1 MPAIAR
7 MYPEGFLLEN
17 PLAKSP
23 IWGTLRSRVGYR
35 ARYAMARS
43 ARIIAMA
50 QSARPEGAIT
60 LWAAPE
66 EHRHA

>member
-43 ARIIAMA
+43 ARIIAIA
-50 QSARPEGAIT
+50 VPGGALPIA
-60 LWAAPE
+60 LIHAAPT
-66 EHRHA
+66 